1 MYRNIDV
8 QLDDFAPK
16 RAFGITLG
24 ATLPGSGAQRLSV
37 RGKAGPIAKDDVAM
51 TPFEGTAQFDEV
63 SIAGAQRFL
72 ELEALEGTDAV
83 LSGSAT
89 VRNQEGLVSSN
100 GSLRLDNTRVRG
112 VDIGYPIAADFDL
125 THALQTSTLTIKTG
139 KLRLDKTPLSLT
151 GTINLQPE
159 TPTLDVHA
167 TASDASLA
175 EVARLASAFGVAF
188 GANTQVKGTARAD
201 VKARGP
207 ATTPALEGHLR
218 LRDVSISGADFKQP
232 VRSDAIDLTLT
243 PAEIRSNEFSV
254 RYRRYD
260 GRCTKW
266 RRRVTR
272 RRPRSSTRTCAR
284 PGISGKC

>member
-1 MYRNIDV
+1 M
-8 QLDDFAPK
+8 
-16 RAFGITLG
+16 
-24 ATLPGSGAQRLSV
+24 
-37 RGKAGPIAKDDVAM
+37 
-51 TPFEGTAQFDEV
+51 
-63 SIAGAQRFL
+63 
-72 ELEALEGTDAV
+72 
-83 LSGSAT
+83 
-89 VRNQEGLVSSN
+89 
-100 GSLRLDNTRVRG
+100 
-112 VDIGYPIAADFDL
+112 
-125 THALQTSTLTIKTG
+125 
-139 KLRLDKTPLSLT
+139 
-151 GTINLQPE
+151 
-159 TPTLDVHA
+159 HA

-254 RYRRYD
+254 STGGTTVGVRVAATRY
-260 GRCTKW
+260 T
-266 RRRVTR
+266 T
-272 RRPRSSTRTCAR
+272 PTRSSTRTCAR